1 LNSFALLPAFA
12 DDQWFD
18 ALEAAPSAIAETW
31 GEAGRAWRANP
42 TQTDTTFAAWSLRLV
57 GDMHA
62 RGIPIGAGTD
72 TPINYSLP
80 GYALHTELELLVR
93 AGLTPL
99 DAIRAATVRP
109 AEFLGLESEIGRIEP
124 GMRADLLLLTADP
137 LADIT
142 NTRGI
147 EAVVSRGRLLTLE
160 ALEQLAR

>member
-1 LNSFALLPAFA
+1 
-12 DDQWFD
+12 
-18 ALEAAPSAIAETW
+18 
-31 GEAGRAWRANP
+31 
-42 TQTDTTFAAWSLRLV
+42 
-57 GDMHA
+57 
-62 RGIPIGAGTD
+62 
-72 TPINYSLP
+72 
-80 GYALHTELELLVR
+80 VR

-124 GMRADLLLLTADP
+124 GMCADLLLLTADP